1 MAKLSAHP
9 QSPRSILNVYAYL
22 LSSASSLVNPEPVI
36 GEPDPNVYYLSEG
49 DYQNHRNVLLKTE
62 SHILRVLGFQTHVS
76 LPYTLSIN
84 YLQAL
89 LPSSHPSFQSLA
101 RRVVQQLNTALLSP
115 QLLYL
120 THQAPGLAVAAIYLA
135 ARETGVKLPEV
146 EWWEVFDVER
156 EELGFLVVA
165 LQSMD
170 EWAKE
175 ENNKWDKRKVPMT
188 VEEVESECERLRML
202 ERGE

>member
-1 MAKLSAHP
+1 MAKLSAFP
-9 QSPRSILNVYAYL
+9 QFPRSVLNVYVYL
-22 LSSASSLVNPEPVI
+22 LSSASPLVNSTALLS
-36 GEPDPNVYYLSEG
+36 GPDLDAYYLSEG
-49 DYQNHRNVLLKTE
+49 DYHNQRSMLLKTE
-62 SHILRVLGFQTHVS
+62 SHILRILGFQTHVS

-89 LPSSHPSFQSLA
+89 VPSSHSSFQALA
-101 RRVVQQLNTALLSP
+101 RRVFQQLNTSLLSP

-120 THQAPGLAVAAIYLA
+120 THQPPALAVAAIYLA

-156 EELGFLVVA
+156 EELGFLVVGM
-165 LQSMD
+165 QSMY

-175 ENNKWDKRKVPMT
+175 EERKWGKKTIPMT
-188 VEEVESECERLRML
+188 AEDVESECERMKML
-202 ERGE
+202 ETLE

>member
-22 LSSASSLVNPEPVI
+22 LSSTSHLNNPNATTSK
-36 GEPDPNVYYLSEG
+36 PDSDLYCVSEG
-49 DYQNHRNVLLKTE
+49 DYHNQRNMLLKTE
-62 SHILRVLGFQTHVS
+62 SQILRTLGFQTHVS

-89 LPSSHPSFQSLA
+89 VPSSNPSFPDLA
-101 RRVVQQLNTALLSP
+101 RRVFQQLNTALLSP

-120 THQAPGLAVAAIYLA
+120 THQPPALAVAAIYLA

-165 LQSMD
+165 LQSMY

-175 ENNKWDKRKVPMT
+175 EARKWGKKKIPMT
-188 VEEVESECERLRML
+188 AEDVESECERIKLL
-202 ERGE
+202 ETGE